1 MLELYAKRRDVA
13 CREYK
18 RHSLKKTEG
27 LRFEML
33 TDSLDI
39 KEASHDAATLWE
51 PAWRKWNG
59 LEDLRLVESP
69 ELRSKNG
76 NRSNSEVDLLRKF
89 ENAASR
95 NFKLL
100 LERGS
105 TYRDILAT
113 ASSIGADIAS
123 ERLSRVAIIVALIS
137 LVVAIATLC
146 SPLIHANG

>member
-1 MLELYAKRRDVA
+1 
-13 CREYK
+13 
-18 RHSLKKTEG
+18 
-27 LRFEML
+27 ML

-39 KEASHDAATLWE
+39 KEASHDAAMLWE
-51 PAWRKWNG
+51 ATWRKWNG
-59 LEDLRLVESP
+59 LEDLRLTEFP

-89 ENAASR
+89 KNVANR

-100 LERGS
+100 LERDS

>member
-1 MLELYAKRRDVA
+1 
-13 CREYK
+13 
-18 RHSLKKTEG
+18 
-27 LRFEML
+27 ML

-39 KEASHDAATLWE
+39 KEASHDAAMLWE
-51 PAWRKWNG
+51 ATWRKWNG
-59 LEDLRLVESP
+59 LEDLRLTESP

-76 NRSNSEVDLLRKF
+76 NQSNSEVDLLRKF
-89 ENAASR
+89 KNVANR

-100 LERGS
+100 LERDS

>member
-1 MLELYAKRRDVA
+1 
-13 CREYK
+13 
-18 RHSLKKTEG
+18 
-27 LRFEML
+27 ML

-39 KEASHDAATLWE
+39 KEASHDAAMLWE
-51 PAWRKWNG
+51 ATWRKWNG
-59 LEDLRLVESP
+59 LEDLRLTESP

-76 NRSNSEVDLLRKF
+76 NQSNSEVDLLRKF
-89 ENAASR
+89 KNVANR

-100 LERGS
+100 LERDS

-137 LVVAIATLC
+137 LVVAIATLR

>member
-1 MLELYAKRRDVA
+1 M
-13 CREYK
+13 
-18 RHSLKKTEG
+18 
-27 LRFEML
+27 
-33 TDSLDI
+33 
-39 KEASHDAATLWE
+39 LWE
-51 PAWRKWNG
+51 ATWRKWNG
-59 LEDLRLVESP
+59 LEDLRLTESP

-76 NRSNSEVDLLRKF
+76 SQSNSEVDLLRKF
-89 ENAASR
+89 KNVANR

-100 LERGS
+100 LERDS

-123 ERLSRVAIIVALIS
+123 ERLSRIAIIVALIS